1 MLGDVAFHHSVT
13 GETEFTITSPEL
25 IESNKRRKEWNSN
38 LAKRYEISDNYID
51 KEHEE
56 KNTGPVD
63 ISLYVKDHPE
73 NEDEILKEDRF
84 LTEERSRLEHEA
96 ERGFI
101 KNLGISTPEGKTL
114 LGVYVCM
121 NIK

>member
-63 ISLYVKDHPE
+63 ISLYIKDYPKIA
-73 NEDEILKEDRF
+73 DEILKE
-84 LTEERSRLEHEA
+84 ERSLTIERDRLQREA
-96 ERGFI
+96 EIEFI
-101 KNLGISTPEGKTL
+101 KTYGISIPEDKTL
-114 LGVYVCM
+114 LRVSAI
-121 NIK
+121 IKS